1 MAYLIFTALNFI
13 RMVRLFVLFVLLQSK
28 VATIKP
34 NFFASQLSPESVLI
48 DVRTHEEFVVGHI
61 EGAIN
66 IAVTSEDFS
75 SIINQ
80 FPKKGP
86 IYIYCR
92 SGKRST
98 RAASQETG
106 YSGGE
111 GHCAKAKGGAENSTG

>member
-1 MAYLIFTALNFI
+1 
-13 RMVRLFVLFVLLQSK
+13 MVRLFVLFVLLQSK

-66 IAVTSEDFS
+66 IAVTSDDFN

-92 SGKRST
+92 SGKRSA
-98 RAASQETG
+98 RAASQMKTLNFKKIVELEGG
-106 YSGGE
+106 YLAWKK
-111 GHCAKAKGGAENSTG
+111 AKAISE